1 MHSME
6 RITLRKEGG
15 RELASAGLNHYLA
28 AHFALE
34 RASAM
39 RSFAMHLAALLAVP
53 AMLCLVLSASRTARE
68 FTLGL
73 FALAACIACATIVS
87 ELRCRRTLRRA
98 EHGVHVERSESR

>member
-1 MHSME
+1 M
-6 RITLRKEGG
+6 
-15 RELASAGLNHYLA
+15 AP
-28 AHFALE
+28 FALPAIVLMVLALAFVH
-34 RASAM
+34 RKW
-39 RSFAMHLAALLAVP
+39 FAPLAVP

-98 EHGVHVERSESR
+98 EHGVHVQRSESR